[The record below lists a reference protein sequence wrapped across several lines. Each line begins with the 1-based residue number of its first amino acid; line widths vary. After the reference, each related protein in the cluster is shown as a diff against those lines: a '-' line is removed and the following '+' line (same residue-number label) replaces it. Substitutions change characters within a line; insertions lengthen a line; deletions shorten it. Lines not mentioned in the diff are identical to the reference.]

1 MNNQNNITPQ
11 IKREGFSLNNSGNLE
26 FDRSEIIKLAQKYKT
41 PCYVFSETIIRKK
54 CRQYVNAFSERN
66 VTFEMQ
72 YVNAFSER
80 NVTFEIL
87 YAGKAFLV
95 KAMCNI
101 LKEEG
106 LSLDVSSGGE
116 LYTALSAGFPPGK
129 IFFHGNNKSQEEI
142 EFALKEKVG
151 TMMVDSEHELD
162 LIDQIA
168 KSLNT
173 KVGIILRVTP
183 GIDTHTHRY
192 IQTGQVDSKFGI
204 SIDRV
209 PNFMKKVLSKEYISY
224 NGLHFHLGSQIFD
237 LSPYVLAIKEMVKL
251 IRKIKDLWGID
262 TPNLNLGG
270 GLGAKYLESDLPP
283 SIENFVNLIVDNIK
297 NEVRKNNLIIPKIL
311 IEPGRSIV
319 AEAGITLYTIGN
331 IKEIPGI
338 RKYLIVDGGM
348 TDNPRPILY
357 EAKYEAV
364 LANKI
369 NNNLPEEVVTIAGKC
384 CESGD
389 ILIKDLKLPSASTG
403 DLLVVFTTGAYHYS
417 MSSNYNL
424 LPRPAVV
431 LVNQGRDNLIVK
443 RETYADIV
451 RNDIVPEWFK

>member
-11 IKREGFSLNNSGNLE
+11 INREGFSLNKSGNLE
-26 FDRSEIIKLAQKYKT
+26 FDRCELVKLAQKYGT
-41 PCYVFSETIIRKK
+41 PCYIFSENIIRRK
-54 CRQYVNAFSERN
+54 CRQYVNAFSG
-66 VTFEMQ
+66 
-72 YVNAFSER
+72 R

-101 LKEEG
+101 LKEED

-116 LYTALSAGFPPGK
+116 LYTALSAGFPPDR
-129 IFFHGNNKSQEEI
+129 IFFHGNNKSKVEI

-151 TMMVDSEHELD
+151 TMMVDSEYELD

-168 KSLNT
+168 ESLNT
-173 KVGIILRVTP
+173 EVRIILRVTP
-183 GIDTHTHRY
+183 GIDTHTHKY

-204 SIDRV
+204 NIDQV
-209 PNFMKKVLSKEYISY
+209 PSFMKKVLSKKHISY

-251 IRKIKDLWGID
+251 IRKIKDLEGIN
-262 TPNLNLGG
+262 TLNLNLGG
-270 GLGAKYLESDLPP
+270 GLGVKYLESDLPP
-283 SIENFVNLIVDNIK
+283 SIENFVNLIVDNLAKEIK
-297 NEVRKNNLIIPKIL
+297 ENNLVMPKIL

-338 RKYLIVDGGM
+338 KKYLITDGGM
-348 TDNPRPILY
+348 ADNPRPILY
-357 EAKYEAV
+357 QAKYEAV
-364 LANKI
+364 LVNKV
-369 NNNLPEEVVTIAGKC
+369 NGNLPEEVVTIAGKC

-389 ILIKDLKLPSASTG
+389 ILIKDLKLPSASPG
-403 DLLVVFTTGAYHYS
+403 DLLAVFTTGAYHYS
-417 MSSNYNL
+417 MSSNYNR

-431 LVNQGRDNLIVK
+431 LLNQGKDSLMVK
-443 RETYADIV
+443 KETYADIV
-451 RNDIVPEWFK
+451 RNDTIPEWFK

>member
-11 IKREGFSLNNSGNLE
+11 INREGFSLNNSGNLE
-26 FDRSEIIKLAQKYKT
+26 FDRCELVKLAQKYGT
-41 PCYVFSETIIRKK
+41 PCYIFSENIIRRK
-54 CRQYVNAFSERN
+54 CRQYVNAFSK
-66 VTFEMQ
+66 
-72 YVNAFSER
+72 R

-106 LSLDVSSGGE
+106 FSLDVSSGGE
-116 LYTALSAGFPPGK
+116 LYTALSAGFPPDK

-151 TMMVDSEHELD
+151 TMMVDSKYELD
-162 LIDQIA
+162 LINQVA
-168 KSLNT
+168 ESLNT
-173 KVGIILRVTP
+173 KVKIILRVTP
-183 GIDTHTHRY
+183 GIDTHTHKY

-204 SIDRV
+204 NIDQV
-209 PNFMKKVLSKEYISY
+209 PSFMKKVLSKKHISY
-224 NGLHFHLGSQIFD
+224 NGLHFHLGSQIFN
-237 LSPYVLAIKEMVKL
+237 LSPYALAIKETVKL

-270 GLGAKYLESDLPP
+270 GLGVKYLESDLPP
-283 SIENFVNLIVDNIK
+283 SIENFVNLIVDNVE
-297 NEVRKNNLIIPKIL
+297 NEVRKNNLIMPKIL

-319 AEAGITLYTIGN
+319 AKAGITLYTIGN

-357 EAKYEAV
+357 EAKYEGV

-369 NNNLPEEVVTIAGKC
+369 NSCLPKEVVTIAGKC

-389 ILIKDLKLPSASTG
+389 ILIKDLKLPSASPG

-417 MSSNYNL
+417 MSSNYNR

-431 LVNQGRDNLIVK
+431 LVNQGKDDVIVK
-443 RETYADIV
+443 KETYADVV
-451 RNDIVPEWFK
+451 RNDTMPEWFK

>member
-1 MNNQNNITPQ
+1 MNNQNNITLQ
-11 IKREGFSLNNSGNLE
+11 INREGFSLNNSGNLE
-26 FDRSEIIKLAQKYKT
+26 FDQCEIIKLAQKYKT

-54 CRQYVNAFSERN
+54 CRQYVNAFSK
-66 VTFEMQ
+66 
-72 YVNAFSER
+72 R

-95 KAMCNI
+95 KAISNI

-106 LSLDVSSGGE
+106 FSLDVSSGGE
-116 LYTALSAGFPPGK
+116 LYTALSAGFPPDK
-129 IFFHGNNKSQEEI
+129 IFFHGNNKSREEI

-151 TMMVDSEHELD
+151 TMMVDSEYELD
-162 LIDQIA
+162 LINQIA
-168 KSLNT
+168 ESLNT

-183 GIDTHTHRY
+183 GIDTHTHKH

-209 PNFMKKVLSKEYISY
+209 PNFMKKVLSKEHISY

-237 LSPYVLAIKEMVKL
+237 LSPYVLAIKEIVKL
-251 IRKIKDLWGID
+251 MRKIKDLEGTD
-262 TPNLNLGG
+262 TLNLNLGG
-270 GLGAKYLESDLPP
+270 GLGVKYLESDLPP
-283 SIENFVNLIVDNIK
+283 SIENFVNLIVDSIE
-297 NEVRKNNLIIPKIL
+297 NEVRKNNLIMPKIL

-357 EAKYEAV
+357 EAKYEGI

-369 NNNLPEEVVTIAGKC
+369 NSILPKEVVTIAGKC

-389 ILIKDLKLPSASTG
+389 ILIKDLKLPLASPG

-417 MSSNYNL
+417 MSSNYNR

-431 LVNQGRDNLIVK
+431 LVNQGKDDVIVK
-443 RETYADIV
+443 KETYADVV
-451 RNDIVPEWFK
+451 RNDTMPEWFK

>member
-11 IKREGFSLNNSGNLE
+11 INREGFSLNNSGNLE
-26 FDRSEIIKLAQKYKT
+26 FDRCELVKLAQKYGT
-41 PCYVFSETIIRKK
+41 PSYIFSETIIRRR
-54 CRQYVNAFSERN
+54 CRQYTSAFTKRN
-66 VTFEMQ
+66 IDFE
-72 YVNAFSER
+72 V
-80 NVTFEIL
+80 I

-116 LYTALSAGFPPGK
+116 LYTALSAGFPPDK
-129 IFFHGNNKSQEEI
+129 IFFHGNNKSKVEI
-142 EFALKEKVG
+142 EFALKEKIG
-151 TMMVDSEHELD
+151 TMMVDSEYELD

-168 KSLNT
+168 ESLNT

-183 GIDTHTHRY
+183 GIDTHTHKY

-209 PNFMKKVLSKEYISY
+209 PSFIKKILCKEHISY

-237 LSPYVLAIKEMVKL
+237 LSSYVLAIKEMVKL
-251 IRKIKDLWGID
+251 MRKIKDLEGID
-262 TPNLNLGG
+262 TLNLNLGG
-270 GLGAKYLESDLPP
+270 GLGVKYLESDLPP
-283 SIENFVNLIVDNIK
+283 SIEYFVNLIVDNIE

-331 IKEIPGI
+331 TKEIPGV
-338 RKYLIVDGGM
+338 RKYLITDGGM
-348 TDNPRPILY
+348 ADNPRPILY
-357 EAKYEAV
+357 QAKYEAV
-364 LANKI
+364 LVNKI

-389 ILIKDLKLPSASTG
+389 ILINNLMLPKAAPG
-403 DLLVVFTTGAYHYS
+403 DLLIVFTTGAYHYS
-417 MSSNYNL
+417 MSSNYNR

-431 LVNQGRDNLIVK
+431 LVNQGKDDVIVK
-443 RETYADIV
+443 KETYADIV
-451 RNDIVPEWFK
+451 RNDTIPEWFK

>member
-1 MNNQNNITPQ
+1 MNNQNNIIPQ
-11 IKREGFSLNNSGNLE
+11 IKREGFSLNKSGNLE
-26 FDRSEIIKLAQKYKT
+26 FDRCELVKLAQKYGT
-41 PCYVFSETIIRKK
+41 PCYIFSENIIRRK
-54 CRQYVNAFSERN
+54 CREYVTAFSRRN
-66 VTFEMQ
+66 IDFE
-72 YVNAFSER
+72 V
-80 NVTFEIL
+80 I

-106 LSLDVSSGGE
+106 LGLDVSSGGE
-116 LYTALSAGFPPGK
+116 LYTALSAGFPPDK
-129 IFFHGNNKSQEEI
+129 IFFHGNNKSKVEI

-151 TMMVDSEHELD
+151 TMMVDSEYELD

-168 KSLNT
+168 ESLNT
-173 KVGIILRVTP
+173 KVRIILRVTP
-183 GIDTHTHRY
+183 GIDTHTHKY

-204 SIDRV
+204 NIDQV
-209 PNFMKKVLSKEYISY
+209 PSFMKKVLSKEHISY

-237 LSPYVLAIKEMVKL
+237 LSPYVLAIKEMAKL
-251 IRKIKDLWGID
+251 IRKIKDLEGVD
-262 TPNLNLGG
+262 TLNLNLGG
-270 GLGAKYLESDLPP
+270 GLGIKYLESDLPP
-283 SIENFVNLIVDNIK
+283 SIENFVNLIVDNVE
-297 NEVRKNNLIIPKIL
+297 NEVRKNNLMMPKIL
-311 IEPGRSIV
+311 MEPGRSIV

-348 TDNPRPILY
+348 ADNPRPILY

-364 LANKI
+364 LVNKI
-369 NNNLPEEVVTIAGKC
+369 NSNLPEEVVTIAGKC

-389 ILIKDLKLPSASTG
+389 ILIKDLKLPSASPG

-417 MSSNYNL
+417 MSSNYNRL
-424 LPRPAVV
+424 SRPAAV
-431 LVNQGRDNLIVK
+431 LVNQGKDDLIVK

-451 RNDIVPEWFK
+451 RNDTMPEWFK

>member
-11 IKREGFSLNNSGNLE
+11 IYREGFSLNKSGNLE
-26 FDRSEIIKLAQKYKT
+26 FDQCEVIKLAQKYGT
-41 PCYVFSETIIRKK
+41 PCYVFSETIIRNK
-54 CRQYVNAFSERN
+54 CRQYISAFSKRK
-66 VTFEMQ
+66 VDFK
-72 YVNAFSER
+72 V
-80 NVTFEIL
+80 I

-116 LYTALSAGFPPGK
+116 LYTALSAGFPPEK
-129 IFFHGNNKSQEEI
+129 IFFHGNNKSKKEI

-151 TMMVDSEHELD
+151 TMMIDSEYELD
-162 LIDQIA
+162 LINQVA
-168 KSLNT
+168 ESLNT

-183 GIDTHTHRY
+183 GIDTHTHKY

-209 PNFMKKVLSKEYISY
+209 PSFMKKVLSKEHISY

-237 LSPYVLAIKEMVKL
+237 LSPYALAIKEMAKL
-251 IRKIKDLWGID
+251 IKQIKNLWEIN
-262 TPNLNLGG
+262 TLNLNLGG
-270 GLGAKYLESDLPP
+270 GLGAKYIESDQPP
-283 SIENFVNLIVDNIK
+283 SIENFVNLIVDNVE
-297 NEVRKNNLIIPKIL
+297 NEIRKNNLMMPKIL

-331 IKEIPGI
+331 LKEIPGI
-338 RKYLIVDGGM
+338 KKYLITDGGM
-348 TDNPRPILY
+348 ADNPRPILY
-357 EAKYEAV
+357 EAKYEGV
-364 LANKI
+364 LVNKI

-389 ILIKDLKLPSASTG
+389 ILIKDLKLPSASVG
-403 DLLVVFTTGAYHYS
+403 DLLAVFTTGAYHYS
-417 MSSNYNL
+417 MSSNYNR

-431 LVNQGRDNLIVK
+431 LLNQGKDDVIVK
-443 RETYADIV
+443 KETYTDIV
-451 RNDIVPEWFK
+451 RNDTIPEWFK

>member
-1 MNNQNNITPQ
+1 MNSNKMVSQ
-11 IKREGFSLNNSGNLE
+11 IFSINKSGNLE
-26 FDRSEIIKLAQKYKT
+26 FDRYELVKLAQKYGT
-41 PCYVFSETIIRKK
+41 PCYIFSESIIRKK
-54 CRQYVNAFSERN
+54 CRQYTSAFSKRN
-66 VTFEMQ
+66 ID
-72 YVNAFSER
+72 
-80 NVTFEIL
+80 FEII

-101 LKEEG
+101 LKEED

-116 LYTALSAGFPPGK
+116 LYTALSAGFPPEK
-129 IFFHGNNKSQEEI
+129 IFFHGNNKSKEEI
-142 EFALKEKVG
+142 EFALRENVG
-151 TMMVDSEHELD
+151 NMMVDSEYELD

-173 KVGIILRVTP
+173 KVGVILRVTP
-183 GIDTHTHRY
+183 GVDTHTHKY

-209 PNFMKKVLSKEYISY
+209 PGFMKKVLSKEHISY
-224 NGLHFHLGSQIFD
+224 KGLHFHLGSQIFD

-251 IRKIKDLWGID
+251 MKKIKDLEGIE
-262 TPNLNLGG
+262 TLNLNLGG
-270 GLGAKYLESDLPP
+270 GLGVKYLESDLPP
-283 SIENFVNLIVDNIK
+283 SIENFVNL
-297 NEVRKNNLIIPKIL
+297 
-311 IEPGRSIV
+311 
-319 AEAGITLYTIGN
+319 GITLYTIGN

-357 EAKYEAV
+357 EAKYEGV

-369 NNNLPEEVVTIAGKC
+369 NSSLSKEVVTIAGKC

-389 ILIKDLKLPSASTG
+389 ILIKDLGLSSASPG
-403 DLLVVFTTGAYHYS
+403 DLLAVFTTGAYHYS

-431 LVNQGRDNLIVK
+431 LVNQGKNDLMVK

-451 RNDIVPEWFK
+451 RNDTIPEWFK

>member
-1 MNNQNNITPQ
+1 MNNQDNIIPQ
-11 IKREGFSLNNSGNLE
+11 INREGFSLNNSGNLE
-26 FDRSEIIKLAQKYKT
+26 FDRCEIIKLAQKYGT
-41 PCYVFSETIIRKK
+41 PCYIFSENIIRRK
-54 CRQYVNAFSERN
+54 CHQYTSAFTKRN
-66 VTFEMQ
+66 IDFE
-72 YVNAFSER
+72 V
-80 NVTFEIL
+80 I

-106 LSLDVSSGGE
+106 LGLDVSSGGE
-116 LYTALSAGFPPGK
+116 LYTALSAGFPPDK
-129 IFFHGNNKSQEEI
+129 IFFHGNNKSKVEI
-142 EFALKEKVG
+142 EFALKEKIG
-151 TMMVDSEHELD
+151 TMMVESEFELD

-168 KSLNT
+168 ESLNT
-173 KVGIILRVTP
+173 KVRIILRVTP
-183 GIDTHTHRY
+183 GIDTHTHKY

-204 SIDRV
+204 NIDQV
-209 PNFMKKVLSKEYISY
+209 PSFMKKVLSKEHISY

-251 IRKIKDLWGID
+251 IRKLKDLEGVD
-262 TPNLNLGG
+262 TLNLNLGG
-270 GLGAKYLESDLPP
+270 GLGAKYLESNNPP
-283 SIENFVNLIVDNIK
+283 SIEYFVNLIVDNLTKEIK
-297 NEVRKNNLIIPKIL
+297 KNNLIMPKIL

-338 RKYLIVDGGM
+338 RKYLITDGGM
-348 TDNPRPILY
+348 ADNPRPILY

-364 LANKI
+364 LVNKI

-389 ILIKDLKLPSASTG
+389 ILIKDLKLPSASPG

-417 MSSNYNL
+417 MSSNYNQ

-431 LVNQGRDNLIVK
+431 LVNQGKDDLIVK

-451 RNDIVPEWFK
+451 RNDTVPEWFK

>member
-1 MNNQNNITPQ
+1 MIDLDNRIN
-11 IKREGFSLNNSGNLE
+11 REGFSLNKFGNLE
-26 FDRSEIIKLAQKYKT
+26 FDRCELIKLAQKYGT
-41 PCYVFSETIIRKK
+41 PSYIFSENIIRKK
-54 CRQYVNAFSERN
+54 CQQYTSAFSKRN
-66 VTFEMQ
+66 IDFQV
-72 YVNAFSER
+72 
-80 NVTFEIL
+80 I

-106 LSLDVSSGGE
+106 FSLDVSSGGE
-116 LYTALSAGFPPGK
+116 LYTALSAGFPPDK
-129 IFFHGNNKSQEEI
+129 IFFHGNNKSKVEI
-142 EFALKEKVG
+142 ELALKEKVG
-151 TMMVDSEHELD
+151 TMMVDSKYELD
-162 LIDQIA
+162 LINQVA
-168 KSLNT
+168 ESLNT
-173 KVGIILRVTP
+173 KVKIILRVTP
-183 GIDTHTHRY
+183 GIDTHTHKY

-204 SIDRV
+204 NIDQV
-209 PNFMKKVLSKEYISY
+209 PSFMKKVLSKKHISY
-224 NGLHFHLGSQIFD
+224 NGLHFHLGSQIFN
-237 LSPYVLAIKEMVKL
+237 LSPYVLAIKEMIKL

-270 GLGAKYLESDLPP
+270 GLGVKYLESDLPP
-283 SIENFVNLIVDNIK
+283 SIENFVNLIVDNVE
-297 NEVRKNNLIIPKIL
+297 NEVRKNNLIMPKIL

-389 ILIKDLKLPSASTG
+389 ILIKDLKLPSASPG

-431 LVNQGRDNLIVK
+431 LVNQGKDDLIVK

-451 RNDIVPEWFK
+451 RNDTVPEWFK